1 MLGIE
6 TFCRVPGDEIA
17 RSCCQSSRCSAGRWR
32 IEEGS
37 LISGQGE
44 DSVDFEVSF
53 VVVDEVVPSADFEVC
68 FAPVIEPAFD
78 VPGVPDVFEVVPLAV
93 PCIIGGGVLLPGQ
106 IR

>member
-1 MLGIE
+1 MG
-6 TFCRVPGDEIA
+6 
-17 RSCCQSSRCSAGRWR
+17 
-32 IEEGS
+32 
-37 LISGQGE
+37 
-44 DSVDFEVSF
+44 FELAFDVVS
-53 VVVDEVVPSADFEVC
+53 SADFEVC